1 MCGRYYFRLDG
12 DDPAV
17 RELKKRISR
26 YPLLDFT
33 QGEVFPTQHAL
44 VLVKGNGS
52 YVPSVKPWGMHG
64 YQNRL
69 IINARCEGIE
79 TKKMFFPHLHNR
91 CIIPCNGFYEW
102 INRNGEKDKIYITK
116 KEKTLQY
123 LAGFYNQ
130 RDEFVIITGASQ
142 NMMKNI
148 HERTPIMLSYK
159 AAEAYL
165 QGGYPL
171 LVDNDDLIFQKI

>member
-1 MCGRYYFRLDG
+1 M
-12 DDPAV
+12 
-17 RELKKRISR
+17 
-26 YPLLDFT
+26 DF
-33 QGEVFPTQHAL
+33 
-44 VLVKGNGS
+44 
-52 YVPSVKPWGMHG
+52 
-64 YQNRL
+64 
-69 IINARCEGIE
+69 
-79 TKKMFFPHLHNR
+79 
-91 CIIPCNGFYEW
+91 
-102 INRNGEKDKIYITK
+102 ITK